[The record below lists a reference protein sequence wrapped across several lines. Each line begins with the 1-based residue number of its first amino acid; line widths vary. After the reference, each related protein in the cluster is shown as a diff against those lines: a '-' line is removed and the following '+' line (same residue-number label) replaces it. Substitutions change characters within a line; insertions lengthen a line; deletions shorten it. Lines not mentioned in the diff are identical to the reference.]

1 MLNIKKLEEKG
12 LDSLCLKAY
21 RHSNIMVKKGIW
33 FIPD

>member
-12 LDSLCLKAY
+12 LDSLCLKVY
-21 RHSNIMVKKGIW
+21 RHSNFMVKKGTC